1 MRHYET
7 TIIIAPDVGEEG
19 AKEAITSIETELK
32 ERFEGENIVVSRWGK
47 KPLAYPI
54 RKFNEGFYGFY
65 EYDSSSKSTVPGLE
79 ARLRMNEK
87 VIRFLTVRRDEEMKS
102 EARMKERYAK
112 KRKLNE
118 GKNESRS
125 ESKRDFKSED
135 TNG

>member
-7 TIIIAPDVGEEG
+7 TIIIAPNVGEEV

-32 ERFEGENIVVSRWGK
+32 ERFEGENIVVSLWGK

-65 EYDSSSKSTVPGLE
+65 EYDSSSESTISGLE
-79 ARLRMNEK
+79 ARLRLNEN
-87 VIRFLTVRRDEEMKS
+87 VMRFLTVRRDEEMKS

-112 KRKLNE
+112 KRKFNE
-118 GKNESRS
+118 HKEESVVKPKAVLES
-125 ESKRDFKSED
+125 EVTD
-135 TNG
+135 G